1 MEAYLDNCVVSGM
14 VRGDLAA
21 AEMAVIPVLKVAVEN
36 GRLRLVTSQE
46 SHREQDRATD
56 PNVRAMLKQARPEV
70 PLVAE
75 NEKLLGFN
83 IQDEPFTF
91 ISSPMLTEY
100 VDADLYEKFKKANLT
115 DGDARHL
122 MYAVHNKCDRFVTT
136 DHGFLSRRTELAALC
151 RSPDAWRVCDKEY
164 HFMKLGM
171 RRRRSF
177 ITFRLF
183 ASALTPTFH
192 TCIAATIGLRRTL
205 GWNAW

>member
-21 AEMAVIPVLKVAVEN
+21 AEMAVIPKLKVAVDE
-36 GRLRLVTSQE
+36 GRLRLVTSRE

-100 VDADLYEKFKKANLT
+100 VDADLYEKFKKVGLR

-136 DHGFLSRRTELAALC
+136 DPDFLLGRSQLTTLCPATKIVTPRELAAEL
-151 RSPDAWRVCDKEY
+151 
-164 HFMKLGM
+164 
-171 RRRRSF
+171 
-177 ITFRLF
+177 
-183 ASALTPTFH
+183 
-192 TCIAATIGLRRTL
+192 
-205 GWNAW
+205 

>member
-14 VRGDLAA
+14 VRGDLPT
-21 AEMAVIPVLKVAVEN
+21 AEMAVIPVLKLAVDN
-36 GRLRLVTSQE
+36 GRLRLVTSRE
-46 SHREQDRATD
+46 SEREQDQATD

-91 ISSPMLTEY
+91 ISSAMVTEY
-100 VDADLYEKFKKANLT
+100 VDADLYEKFKKAGLR

-136 DHGFLSRRTELAALC
+136 DPDFLLRRSQLATLCPATKIVTPRKLAAEL
-151 RSPDAWRVCDKEY
+151 
-164 HFMKLGM
+164 
-171 RRRRSF
+171 
-177 ITFRLF
+177 
-183 ASALTPTFH
+183 
-192 TCIAATIGLRRTL
+192 
-205 GWNAW
+205 